1 MLFLE
6 MELWDVVRFLERD
19 TGNYLGSIKYF
30 PRDDPQGT
38 KRITLGFSF
47 KDEIQILRADL
58 SEIENNN
65 GGSQNGRQDVVTET
79 TKS

>member
-19 TGNYLGSIKYF
+19 TGNYLGTIKYF
-30 PRDDPQGT
+30 PRDDPQGNKN

-47 KDEIQILRADL
+47 KDEIQILRGDL

-65 GGSQNGRQDVVTET
+65 GGNPNGCQDVSANA
-79 TKS
+79 K